1 MSQMVIKSASAI
13 VESCSLSDPSSQ
25 DGSESLS
32 HGLAQKGDTDS
43 DDKQLQLMLQN
54 LPKRIR
60 EQLNSCPTKGNGV
73 HDWLFKTALQLHRY
87 FLEDEIIKLLTENL
101 SCERPEREIRDAVV
115 NAGKHARGEMG
126 SPSQKAWPAVDYT
139 LVHKIVVNSPIRLK
153 DLSSISPMDVSTEG
167 PRSEEILDALFP
179 GNPLLCFGQS
189 VNACWTK
196 PRNFWR
202 GRESDFQFIVANRM
216 TKETGITTDG
226 KESQRCLDNTG
237 AREFVVIEFDI
248 SEEANWAP
256 YVRDWRSRGITTID
270 ANVALILE
278 LATKGLPRMPLALAV
293 HSGGKSMHA
302 WLPCVG
308 LKEEQVRPFMARAV
322 KLGADKATWTRCQL
336 VRMPNG
342 IRDNGNLQQVHYF
355 APSVITEGDQR

>member
-87 FLEDEIIKLLTENL
+87 FLEDEIIALLTENL
-101 SCERPEREIRDAVV
+101 SCERLEREIREAVV
-115 NAGKHARGEMG
+115 NSGKYARGEVG
-126 SPSQKAWPAVDYT
+126 SPSQTSWPMVDYT
-139 LVHKIVVNSPIRLK
+139 MVHNIVVNSPIRLK
-153 DLSSISPMDVSTEG
+153 DLSAISPVDLSTKE
-167 PRSEEILDALFP
+167 PRTEEILDALFP
-179 GNPLLCFGQS
+179 GNPLLCFGRS

-202 GRESDFQFIVANRM
+202 GRESDFQFIVANPM

-237 AREFVVIEFDI
+237 PRAFVVIEFDI
-248 SEEANWAP
+248 SESGNWAP
-256 YVRDWRSRGITTID
+256 YLRDWRNRGITTID
-270 ANVALILE
+270 ANVALIVE
-278 LATKGLPRMPLALAV
+278 LGTKGLPRLPLAIAV
-293 HSGGKSMHA
+293 YSGGKSLHA
-302 WLPCVG
+302 WYPCAG
-308 LKEEQVRPFMARAV
+308 LGDDQVKPLWRELLDLGPTRLLGLAVSWLGCQMAQ
-322 KLGADKATWTRCQL
+322 G
-336 VRMPNG
+336 
-342 IRDNGNLQQVHYF
+342 
-355 APSVITEGDQR
+355 ITESGSKYITSRQTFLA

>member
-1 MSQMVIKSASAI
+1 MGTNTAN
-13 VESCSLSDPSSQ
+13 SSH
-25 DGSESLS
+25 EARVAKLPTKVRER
-32 HGLAQKGDTDS
+32 LKG
-43 DDKQLQLMLQN
+43 
-54 LPKRIR
+54 
-60 EQLNSCPTKGNGV
+60 CPTEGQGV
-73 HDWLFKTALQLHRY
+73 HPWLFKTARSLHKH
-87 FLEDEIIKLLTENL
+87 FSEEEIVDILCANL

-126 SPSQKAWPAVDYT
+126 SPSQKPWPTVDYT
-139 LVHKIVVNSPIRLK
+139 MVHKIVVNCPVRLK
-153 DLSSISPMDVSTEG
+153 DLSSISPMDLSTEG
-167 PRSEEILDALFP
+167 PKTEEILDALFP

-202 GRESDFQFIVANRM
+202 GRESDFQFIVANPM
-216 TKETGITTDG
+216 TKETGTTTDG

-237 AREFVVIEFDI
+237 EREFVVIEFDI
-248 SEEANWAP
+248 SEEGNWAP

-278 LATKGLPRMPLALAV
+278 LATKGLPRLPLALAV

>member
-1 MSQMVIKSASAI
+1 
-13 VESCSLSDPSSQ
+13 
-25 DGSESLS
+25 
-32 HGLAQKGDTDS
+32 
-43 DDKQLQLMLQN
+43 
-54 LPKRIR
+54 
-60 EQLNSCPTKGNGV
+60 
-73 HDWLFKTALQLHRY
+73 
-87 FLEDEIIKLLTENL
+87 
-101 SCERPEREIRDAVV
+101 
-115 NAGKHARGEMG
+115 
-126 SPSQKAWPAVDYT
+126 
-139 LVHKIVVNSPIRLK
+139 
-153 DLSSISPMDVSTEG
+153 
-167 PRSEEILDALFP
+167 
-179 GNPLLCFGQS
+179 
-189 VNACWTK
+189 
-196 PRNFWR
+196 
-202 GRESDFQFIVANRM
+202 M
-216 TKETGITTDG
+216 TKETGTTTDG

-237 AREFVVIEFDI
+237 EREFVVIEFDI
-248 SEEANWAP
+248 SEKGNWAP

-308 LKEEQVRPFMARAV
+308 LEEEQVRPFMARAV

>member
-1 MSQMVIKSASAI
+1 
-13 VESCSLSDPSSQ
+13 
-25 DGSESLS
+25 
-32 HGLAQKGDTDS
+32 
-43 DDKQLQLMLQN
+43 
-54 LPKRIR
+54 
-60 EQLNSCPTKGNGV
+60 
-73 HDWLFKTALQLHRY
+73 
-87 FLEDEIIKLLTENL
+87 
-101 SCERPEREIRDAVV
+101 V

-126 SPSQKAWPAVDYT
+126 SPSQKPWPTVDYT
-139 LVHKIVVNSPIRLK
+139 MVHKIVVNCPVRLK
-153 DLSSISPMDVSTEG
+153 DLRSISPMDLSTEG
-167 PRSEEILDALFP
+167 PKTEEILDALFP

-202 GRESDFQFIVANRM
+202 GRESDFQFIVANPM
-216 TKETGITTDG
+216 TKETGTTTDG

-237 AREFVVIEFDI
+237 EREFVVIEFDI
-248 SEEANWAP
+248 SEEGNWAP